1 MTTVERL
8 LALATAYAR
17 AAVHADRQ
25 RRAALTVE
33 GLTEQAVALTH
44 AQQAD
49 DAVDRTRATLRADL
63 RHALERPVR
72 ATPDADLPVCTWHNG
87 KVEVRA
93 ITDDG
98 SRAVRVRYSTAQ
110 AVAAGAALIACA
122 AITDQHLGGTLSTIL
137 GAFPSNPATVPAT
150 DTPERNAEM
159 NGHPPHEG
167 DVEASQVFL
176 DGRRLS
182 AALHAAGPIEPA
194 LIEAVNH
201 LNLRIYPRDHQAGDR
216 SAYVV
221 LDMHGVSIG
230 VKRRTGDL
238 YLHADTS
245 ETSDQRIAFEI
256 NGGGETDHST
266 H

>member
-1 MTTVERL
+1 MTTVEHL

-33 GLTEQAVALTH
+33 GLTEQAVALTDARH
-44 AQQAD
+44 AD
-49 DAVDRTRATLRADL
+49 DAVERTRATLRADL

-72 ATPDADLPVCTWHNG
+72 ATPDADLPVCTRHNG

-110 AVAAGAALIACA
+110 ATAAGTALIAYA

-137 GAFPSNPATVPAT
+137 SAFPSNPATVPAT
-150 DTPERNAEM
+150 DTPARNADM
-159 NGHPPHEG
+159 TGPPPHEG
-167 DVEASQVFL
+167 DVEASQVL

-221 LDMHGVSIG
+221 LDLHGVSIG

-256 NGGGETDHST
+256 NGGGETDHPT